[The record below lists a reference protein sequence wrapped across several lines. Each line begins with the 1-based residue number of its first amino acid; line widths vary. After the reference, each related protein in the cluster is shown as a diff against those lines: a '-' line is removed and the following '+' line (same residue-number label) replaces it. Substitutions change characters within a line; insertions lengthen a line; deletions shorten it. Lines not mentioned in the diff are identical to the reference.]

1 MYEGIK
7 SAAVNPNFGIRNRSN
22 GRNLQ
27 DQHMLLIGVLD
38 VCGSSVRLSEDNG
51 FERTSTGSASWEL
64 LESTCNLIGTMSIE
78 YFQSI
83 SFSTN
88 AEAHLIGC
96 IATKHNFKL
105 LFKFGTI
112 RNWKN
117 IPNLPD
123 ESQCL

>member
-51 FERTSTGSASWEL
+51 FERTSTGSASASWEL
-64 LESTCNLIGTMSIE
+64 LESTGILIGTTAS
-78 YFQSI
+78 
-83 SFSTN
+83 
-88 AEAHLIGC
+88 
-96 IATKHNFKL
+96 
-105 LFKFGTI
+105 
-112 RNWKN
+112 
-117 IPNLPD
+117 P
-123 ESQCL
+123 